1 MDIGWIML
9 NPKSTTWLIYSHF
22 CSEPRGAPASSS
34 SLLWGKAFKLRGEN
48 LRGATSSDLAASQ
61 TGRSRWNHQKSSDIT
76 NHQTSMSNHL
86 RTWKNPLATYATW
99 GQLDNIGL
107 RFFHFSFADTCR
119 KRFDP
124 STSSTLPGH
133 NEVPSWWYSA
143 TRSERHTG
151 SPRPMRRWWT
161 VGTWLHQLFCGKR
174 MMSMTADDMYICIPS
189 AYLT

>member
-1 MDIGWIML
+1 M
-9 NPKSTTWLIYSHF
+9 PQRVPVRS
-22 CSEPRGAPASSS
+22 SEGRPSSS
-34 SLLWGKAFKLRGEN
+34 EVRIFMVRPQVTWRPV
-48 LRGATSSDLAASQ
+48 RLAGHAEII
-61 TGRSRWNHQKSSDIT
+61 RNHQKSSDIT